1 MTIVDRS
8 SEKSDLESVGCKRSG
23 SLNFPGGDGN
33 GMDSGCSSW
42 GSGGP
47 SSSDTPRVKTGGCM
61 GPTPGATVN
70 SSSADRPKEQVV
82 LTSGDGI
89 ALPQKVLF
97 PAERLSLKWN
107 QVHRIGSGLQNLGN
121 TCFLNSAL
129 QCLTYTAPL
138 TNYMLSREHSK
149 TCHEPGF
156 CMMCTMQNHI
166 TQVFANSGNVIKPI
180 GVLNELKR
188 IAKHFR
194 FGSQEDAH
202 EFLRYTVDAMQKS
215 CLPLNKLDRQTQ
227 ATSFIHQVF
236 GGYLRSRVKCFNCK
250 AVSDTFDPYLDVA
263 LEIKTAPS
271 ITKALE
277 QFVKPEQ
284 LDGENAYRCAKC
296 KKMVPASKRF
306 TIHRSANVLTI
317 SLKRFANYNGG
328 KIAKDVRYAE
338 CLDLRPFMSQS
349 HGEPQVYA
357 LYAVLVHSGFSCHA
371 GHYYCYVKASNG
383 QWYQLNDSSVLVSDI
398 RSVLNQQ
405 AYVLFY
411 IRSPDLKNGGDYNHT
426 CRTPGPLSQLSPRPI
441 LTPRVNIGPRHTST
455 GFIGPQLPPHMA
467 KNIFHVNGNGSL
479 RDYPS
484 GSKPST
490 SSDNSMGNT
499 SYSPLATSS
508 SHPLNRPTGIP
519 DPAKRQK
526 LSFFIGQGKQIRPSS
541 SSYAQPS
548 SSSQSTSDMSTPRDP
563 RINGTPAVNRNGRG
577 ASFLVPYGQESSEES
592 DQEGGSGLG
601 NGTAKP
607 HVNGRKGETV
617 YGPVPRV
624 LTLKTNGIGNGQATI
639 HRNGTNSFSKL
650 SQNGHHNI
658 KHPEKIHGNG
668 HAMSPGL
675 GSSMS
680 NGAEAHHSGPSKEVH
695 CTTPSQASTSQGL
708 HSADIDSRLSL
719 TPEKKAK
726 THSGPLPRHA
736 PSTAAKPPSTLADV
750 GAKPLTDALRE
761 SSSNPGVLF
770 LQPTPRSLSTPVLSG
785 PGLGATKDLGAPHR
799 GSGEDVRETQNS
811 PAVGLY
817 GQPSSR
823 DGRDQMY
830 SSDRE
835 ETGGLNSSDREET
848 GGLNPSDREET
859 GGLNPSDREETGGL
873 NPSDREETGGLNPS
887 DREETGGLNPSDRE
901 ETGGLD
907 PSDREETGGLDSS
920 DREETGGLDSSDREE
935 TGGLD
940 SSDREET
947 GGLDSSDREEKG
959 GLDSSDREEKGG
971 LDSSNREEKGGLDSS
986 DREEKGGLD
995 SSDREEK
1002 GGLDSSDREEKG
1014 GLDSS
1019 DREEKGGLDSSDRE
1033 EKGGLDSSDREEKG
1047 GLDSSDREEKGG
1059 LNSSDRDRDRLY
1071 SSERDK
1077 DGEGDRYHRDRSRER
1092 NRDHDSD
1099 HYRHRRDHRDRDHH
1113 RSYRD
1118 RSLSRDRHRNWESEA
1133 FLSQRRYHPRERDR
1147 DRCHHHYHHR
1157 TSKDRKRDRREHS
1170 HHSHPH
1176 REEPH
1181 GRSRWRDEGKERCY
1195 YPSQETPLPT
1205 PLSSSTKP
1213 SQSLPV
1219 LSPALVK
1226 RPEPHREERKDS
1238 SEECRAKK
1246 PKKKKSKDRE
1256 RHRENRTFDVNSSDR
1271 AADGSSSSKH
1281 NKSRRYDT
1289 DTEDEKSGGEIHSTQ
1304 SPEGHRDPNAPREG
1318 RRASSSDDERA
1329 SKKRRYQD
1337 DGYDNSYP
1345 KKRHRA
1351 DDNDRS
1357 FSSRDGSPTAAPQN
1371 ASHCHFND
1379 LTGNDLGQPNGN
1391 SHECSTSGLYND
1403 LRQ

>member
-23 SLNFPGGDGN
+23 SLTFPGGDGN

-42 GSGGP
+42 GAGGP

-61 GPTPGATVN
+61 GPTPGATVY
-70 SSSADRPKEQVV
+70 SSSAAITSDRAKEQVV

-149 TCHEPGF
+149 TW
-156 CMMCTMQNHI
+156 
-166 TQVFANSGNVIKPI
+166 
-180 GVLNELKR
+180 

-236 GGYLRSRVKCFNCK
+236 GGYLRSRVKCLNCK

-328 KIAKDVRYAE
+328 KIAKDVRYSE

-349 HGEPQVYA
+349 HGEPQVYV

-383 QWYQLNDSSVLVSDI
+383 QWYQLNDSSVSVSDI

-411 IRSPDLKNGGDYNHT
+411 IRSPDLKNGGDYNYT
-426 CRTPGPLSQLSPRPI
+426 SRTPGSPSQSSPHPI
-441 LTPRVNIGPRHTST
+441 LTPRVNIGPRHTNT

-467 KNIFHVNGNGSL
+467 KNTFHINGNGSL

-484 GSKPST
+484 GWKPST
-490 SSDNSMGNT
+490 SSDSSMGKT
-499 SYSPLATSS
+499 SYSQLASS
-508 SHPLNRPTGIP
+508 SHPLSRPTGIL

-526 LSFFIGQGKQIRPSS
+526 LSFFIGQGKQIH
-541 SSYAQPS
+541 PS
-548 SSSQSTSDMSTPRDP
+548 SSSQSTSDMSAPRAP
-563 RINGTPAVNRNGRG
+563 RVNGTSSGNRNGHG

-607 HVNGRKGETV
+607 HVNRRKGETV

-624 LTLKTNGIGNGQATI
+624 LALKTNDIGNGQATM
-639 HRNGTNSFSKL
+639 HHNGTNSFSKL
-650 SQNGHHNI
+650 SQNGHQNGHHNVNGI
-658 KHPEKIHGNG
+658 KHPEKINSNG
-668 HAMSPGL
+668 HVMSPGL
-675 GSSMS
+675 GCSMS
-680 NGAEAHHSGPSKEVH
+680 NGAESHHSGPSKEVYSV
-695 CTTPSQASTSQGL
+695 TSRQVSTSQGL
-708 HSADIDSRLSL
+708 HSADSDSRLSL
-719 TPEKKAK
+719 TPEKWAK
-726 THSGPLPRHA
+726 THSDPLPHHA
-736 PSTAAKPPSTLADV
+736 PSTAAKPPSSLADV
-750 GAKPLTDALRE
+750 EAKPLTDALRE
-761 SSSNPGVLF
+761 SSSNPGALT
-770 LQPTPRSLSTPVLSG
+770 LQPTPRSLSTPVSPAISKPLSG
-785 PGLGATKDLGAPHR
+785 PGLGATKGLGAPHR

-811 PAVGLY
+811 PAAGLD
-817 GQPSSR
+817 GRLDGKPSSR
-823 DGRDQMY
+823 EGRDQMY
-830 SSDRE
+830 SSDRDE
-835 ETGGLNSSDREET
+835 EKDRLNSSDRDEEKDR
-848 GGLNPSDREET
+848 LN
-859 GGLNPSDREETGGL
+859 
-873 NPSDREETGGLNPS
+873 
-887 DREETGGLNPSDRE
+887 
-901 ETGGLD
+901 
-907 PSDREETGGLDSS
+907 SS
-920 DREETGGLDSSDREE
+920 DRDKEKDRLNSSDRDEE
-935 TGGLD
+935 KDRLN
-940 SSDREET
+940 SSDRDEEEDR
-947 GGLDSSDREEKG
+947 LNSSDRDKEKDR
-959 GLDSSDREEKGG
+959 LNSSDRDKEKDR
-971 LDSSNREEKGGLDSS
+971 LNSS
-986 DREEKGGLD
+986 DRDEEKDRLN
-995 SSDREEK
+995 SSDRDKEK
-1002 GGLDSSDREEKG
+1002 DRLNSSDRDEEKDR
-1014 GLDSS
+1014 LNSS
-1019 DREEKGGLDSSDRE
+1019 DRDKEKDRLNSSDRNKE
-1033 EKGGLDSSDREEKG
+1033 QDR
-1047 GLDSSDREEKGG
+1047 
-1059 LNSSDRDRDRLY
+1059 LNSSDQDKEKNRLNSSDQDKEKDRLHSSDCDRDRDRLY
-1071 SSERDK
+1071 SSNRDK
-1077 DGEGDRYHRDRSRER
+1077 DCEGDRYHRDMSRER
-1092 NRDHDSD
+1092 DRDSD

-1118 RSLSRDRHRNWESEA
+1118 RSASRNRHRDWESE
-1133 FLSQRRYHPRERDR
+1133 RRWERNTYHPRDRDR

-1157 TSKDRKRDRREHS
+1157 PRENRNRARREHS
-1170 HHSHPH
+1170 LPH
-1176 REEPH
+1176 REEHH
-1181 GRSRWRDEGKERCY
+1181 GRSRWREERGY

-1205 PLSSSTKP
+1205 PLSPSTKP
-1213 SQSLPV
+1213 SQSLPRPA
-1219 LSPALVK
+1219 LSPARPALEK
-1226 RPEPHREERKDS
+1226 RPEPLREERDS
-1238 SEECRAKK
+1238 SEEHRAKK
-1246 PKKKKSKDRE
+1246 SKKKSKDRE
-1256 RHRENRTFDVNSSDR
+1256 RHRENGTSDVDSSDR
-1271 AADGSSSSKH
+1271 AADGSRSSKH
-1281 NKSRRYDT
+1281 KKKKKRRRKRYDT
-1289 DTEDEKSGGEIHSTQ
+1289 NTEDEKSGGETRSTQ
-1304 SPEGHRDPNAPREG
+1304 SSEGHRDTNAPREV

-1337 DGYDNSYP
+1337 DDGYDNSYP
-1345 KKRHRA
+1345 KKRHRFK
-1351 DDNDRS
+1351 DDDKDCS
-1357 FSSRDGSPTAAPQN
+1357 FSSRNGSPHN
-1371 ASHCHFND
+1371 ASHRHFNQH
-1379 LTGNDLGQPNGN
+1379 TGIGFSRPNGN
-1391 SHECSTSGLYND
+1391 SHGCSTNGLYND

>member
-33 GMDSGCSSW
+33 GMDSACSSW
-42 GSGGP
+42 GAGGT

-61 GPTPGATVN
+61 GPTPGATVY

-107 QVHRIGSGLQNLGN
+107 QVHHIGSGLQNLGN

-296 KKMVPASKRF
+296 KKLVQASKRF

-349 HGEPQVYA
+349 HGEPQVYV

-426 CRTPGPLSQLSPRPI
+426 SRTPGPLGQSSPRPI
-441 LTPRVNIGPRHTST
+441 LTPRVNIGPRHTNT

-490 SSDNSMGNT
+490 SSDSSMGKT

-508 SHPLNRPTGIP
+508 SHPLSRPTGIP

-541 SSYAQPS
+541 SSYAEPS

-563 RINGTPAVNRNGRG
+563 RVNGTPSGNGHG
-577 ASFLVPYGQESSEES
+577 ASLLVPYGQESSEES

-607 HVNGRKGETV
+607 HVNGRKGETI

-624 LTLKTNGIGNGQATI
+624 LALKTIGNGQATM

-650 SQNGHHNI
+650 SQNGHCNINGI

-680 NGAEAHHSGPSKEVH
+680 NGAEAHHSGPSKEVY
-695 CTTPSQASTSQGL
+695 CATPSQASTSQGL

-719 TPEKKAK
+719 TSEKRAK
-726 THSGPLPRHA
+726 SHSGPLPHHA
-736 PSTAAKPPSTLADV
+736 PSTAAKPPSSMADV
-750 GAKPLTDALRE
+750 GAKPLTALRE

-770 LQPTPRSLSTPVLSG
+770 LQPTPRALSTPVAPALSG
-785 PGLGATKDLGAPHR
+785 PGLGAPHR

-811 PAVGLY
+811 PAAGLD
-817 GQPSSR
+817 GKPSSR
-823 DGRDQMY
+823 EGRDQMY
-830 SSDRE
+830 
-835 ETGGLNSSDREET
+835 
-848 GGLNPSDREET
+848 
-859 GGLNPSDREETGGL
+859 
-873 NPSDREETGGLNPS
+873 
-887 DREETGGLNPSDRE
+887 
-901 ETGGLD
+901 
-907 PSDREETGGLDSS
+907 
-920 DREETGGLDSSDREE
+920 
-935 TGGLD
+935 
-940 SSDREET
+940 
-947 GGLDSSDREEKG
+947 
-959 GLDSSDREEKGG
+959 
-971 LDSSNREEKGGLDSS
+971 
-986 DREEKGGLD
+986 
-995 SSDREEK
+995 
-1002 GGLDSSDREEKG
+1002 
-1014 GLDSS
+1014 
-1019 DREEKGGLDSSDRE
+1019 
-1033 EKGGLDSSDREEKG
+1033 
-1047 GLDSSDREEKGG
+1047 SSDREEKGG
-1059 LNSSDRDRDRLY
+1059 LNSSDRDKEKGRLHSSDRDRDRDRLY
-1071 SSERDK
+1071 SSDRDK

-1157 TSKDRKRDRREHS
+1157 MREDRNRREHS
-1170 HHSHPH
+1170 HHSLPH

-1181 GRSRWRDEGKERCY
+1181 GRSRWRDEGKERGY

-1213 SQSLPV
+1213 SQSLPRPA
-1219 LSPALVK
+1219 LSPARPAQEK
-1226 RPEPHREERKDS
+1226 QPEPHREERKDS
-1238 SEECRAKK
+1238 SEERRAKK
-1246 PKKKKSKDRE
+1246 PNKKKSKGRE
-1256 RHRENRTFDVNSSDR
+1256 RHRENRTFDVDSSDR
-1271 AADGSSSSKH
+1271 TADGSSSSKH
-1281 NKSRRYDT
+1281 KKSRRYDT
-1289 DTEDEKSGGEIHSTQ
+1289 DTEDEKSGGEIRSTQ
-1304 SPEGHRDPNAPREG
+1304 SSEGHRDPNAPREG

-1345 KKRHRA
+1345 KKRHCA

-1357 FSSRDGSPTAAPQN
+1357 FSSRDGSTAAPQN
-1371 ASHCHFND
+1371 ASHHHFNEH
-1379 LTGNDLGQPNGN
+1379 TGNGLGQPNGN
-1391 SHECSTSGLYND
+1391 SHECSTNGLCND

>member
-1 MTIVDRS
+1 MTFR
-8 SEKSDLESVGCKRSG
+8 DL
-23 SLNFPGGDGN
+23 FPLGYLPGN
-33 GMDSGCSSW
+33 
-42 GSGGP
+42 
-47 SSSDTPRVKTGGCM
+47 TPFVMYFTIYF
-61 GPTPGATVN
+61 PFPFA
-70 SSSADRPKEQVV
+70 VV

-121 TCFLNSAL
+121 TCFLNSTL

-349 HGEPQVYA
+349 HGEPQVYV

-467 KNIFHVNGNGSL
+467 KNIFHVNGNGLL

-490 SSDNSMGNT
+490 SSDDSMGKT

-541 SSYAQPS
+541 SSYAQLS
-548 SSSQSTSDMSTPRDP
+548 SSSQSTSDMSTPQDP
-563 RINGTPAVNRNGRG
+563 RINGTASVNRNGHG

-624 LTLKTNGIGNGQATI
+624 LTLKTNGIDPVI
-639 HRNGTNSFSKL
+639 HENVVFFY
-650 SQNGHHNI
+650 
-658 KHPEKIHGNG
+658 
-668 HAMSPGL
+668 
-675 GSSMS
+675 
-680 NGAEAHHSGPSKEVH
+680 SKEVY

-719 TPEKKAK
+719 TPEKRAK
-726 THSGPLPRHA
+726 THSGPLPHHA
-736 PSTAAKPPSTLADV
+736 PSTAAKPPSSLADV
-750 GAKPLTDALRE
+750 GAKPLTDTLRE

-770 LQPTPRSLSTPVLSG
+770 LQPTPRSLSTPVAPVLSG

-799 GSGEDVRETQNS
+799 GSGEDIRETQNS
-811 PAVGLY
+811 PAVGLD
-817 GQPSSR
+817 GKPSSR

-835 ETGGLNSSDREET
+835 EKGGLNSSV
-848 GGLNPSDREET
+848 
-859 GGLNPSDREETGGL
+859 
-873 NPSDREETGGLNPS
+873 
-887 DREETGGLNPSDRE
+887 
-901 ETGGLD
+901 
-907 PSDREETGGLDSS
+907 
-920 DREETGGLDSSDREE
+920 
-935 TGGLD
+935 
-940 SSDREET
+940 
-947 GGLDSSDREEKG
+947 REEKS
-959 GLDSSDREEKGG
+959 GLNCSVREEKSG
-971 LDSSNREEKGGLDSS
+971 LN
-986 DREEKGGLD
+986 
-995 SSDREEK
+995 
-1002 GGLDSSDREEKG
+1002 
-1014 GLDSS
+1014 
-1019 DREEKGGLDSSDRE
+1019 
-1033 EKGGLDSSDREEKG
+1033 
-1047 GLDSSDREEKGG
+1047 SSDREEKGG
-1059 LNSSDRDRDRLY
+1059 LNSSDREQKSGLNSSDREEKGGLNSSDREEKGGLNSSDREQKSGLNSSDREEKGGLNSSDREEKSVLNSSDRGQKSGLNSSDRDKEKGRLHSSDCDRDRDRLY
-1071 SSERDK
+1071 SSDRDK
-1077 DGEGDRYHRDRSRER
+1077 DREGDRYHRDRSRER
-1092 NRDHDSD
+1092 NWDHDSD

-1157 TSKDRKRDRREHS
+1157 TSKDRNRDRREHS
-1170 HHSHPH
+1170 HHNLPH

-1213 SQSLPV
+1213 SQSLP
-1219 LSPALVK
+1219 ALVK

-1246 PKKKKSKDRE
+1246 PKKSKKKKSKDRE
-1256 RHRENRTFDVNSSDR
+1256 RHRENR
-1271 AADGSSSSKH
+1271 
-1281 NKSRRYDT
+1281 
-1289 DTEDEKSGGEIHSTQ
+1289 
-1304 SPEGHRDPNAPREG
+1304 
-1318 RRASSSDDERA
+1318 
-1329 SKKRRYQD
+1329 
-1337 DGYDNSYP
+1337 
-1345 KKRHRA
+1345 
-1351 DDNDRS
+1351 
-1357 FSSRDGSPTAAPQN
+1357 
-1371 ASHCHFND
+1371 
-1379 LTGNDLGQPNGN
+1379 
-1391 SHECSTSGLYND
+1391 
-1403 LRQ
+1403 

>member
-1 MTIVDRS
+1 MTAAWSHGVYTCVLLFVQMNVVPSGVWKLLPRMNQT
-8 SEKSDLESVGCKRSG
+8 CG
-23 SLNFPGGDGN
+23 SLQYF
-33 GMDSGCSSW
+33 
-42 GSGGP
+42 
-47 SSSDTPRVKTGGCM
+47 
-61 GPTPGATVN
+61 
-70 SSSADRPKEQVV
+70 
-82 LTSGDGI
+82 
-89 ALPQKVLF
+89 
-97 PAERLSLKWN
+97 
-107 QVHRIGSGLQNLGN
+107 
-121 TCFLNSAL
+121 
-129 QCLTYTAPL
+129 
-138 TNYMLSREHSK
+138 
-149 TCHEPGF
+149 
-156 CMMCTMQNHI
+156 
-166 TQVFANSGNVIKPI
+166 
-180 GVLNELKR
+180 
-188 IAKHFR
+188 
-194 FGSQEDAH
+194 
-202 EFLRYTVDAMQKS
+202 FLRSWLV
-215 CLPLNKLDRQTQ
+215 
-227 ATSFIHQVF
+227 SFLFSHDVKQRGTAF
-236 GGYLRSRVKCFNCK
+236 EVKCFNCK

-349 HGEPQVYA
+349 HGEPQVYV

-411 IRSPDLKNGGDYNHT
+411 IRSPDRSSGGDYNHT
-426 CRTPGPLSQLSPRPI
+426 CRTPGPLGQSSPRPI
-441 LTPRVNIGPRHTST
+441 LTPRVNIGPRHTNT

-467 KNIFHVNGNGSL
+467 KNLFHVNGNGSL
-479 RDYPS
+479 SDYPS

-490 SSDNSMGNT
+490 SSDSSMGKT

-508 SHPLNRPTGIP
+508 SHPLSHPTGIP

-526 LSFFIGQGKQIRPSS
+526 LSFFIGQGKQIPPSS
-541 SSYAQPS
+541 SSYVQPS
-548 SSSQSTSDMSTPRDP
+548 SSSQSTSDMSMPRDP
-563 RINGTPAVNRNGRG
+563 HVNGTPSGNRNGHG

-607 HVNGRKGETV
+607 HINGRKGETV

-624 LTLKTNGIGNGQATI
+624 LALKTNGIGNGQATM

-650 SQNGHHNI
+650 SQNGHHNINDI

-680 NGAEAHHSGPSKEVH
+680 NGAEAHHSGPSKEVY
-695 CTTPSQASTSQGL
+695 CATPSQASTSQGL

-719 TPEKKAK
+719 TPEKMAK
-726 THSGPLPRHA
+726 THSGSLPHHA
-736 PSTAAKPPSTLADV
+736 PSTAAKPSSSLADV

-770 LQPTPRSLSTPVLSG
+770 LQPTPRTLSTPVAPALSG
-785 PGLGATKDLGAPHR
+785 PGLGATKGLGAPHR
-799 GSGEDVRETQNS
+799 GPGEDVIETQNS
-811 PAVGLY
+811 PAAGLD
-817 GQPSSR
+817 GKPSSKE
-823 DGRDQMY
+823 GRDQMY

-835 ETGGLNSSDREET
+835 EKGRLNSSDR
-848 GGLNPSDREET
+848 DK
-859 GGLNPSDREETGGL
+859 
-873 NPSDREETGGLNPS
+873 
-887 DREETGGLNPSDRE
+887 
-901 ETGGLD
+901 
-907 PSDREETGGLDSS
+907 
-920 DREETGGLDSSDREE
+920 
-935 TGGLD
+935 
-940 SSDREET
+940 
-947 GGLDSSDREEKG
+947 EKG
-959 GLDSSDREEKGG
+959 RLH
-971 LDSSNREEKGGLDSS
+971 
-986 DREEKGGLD
+986 
-995 SSDREEK
+995 
-1002 GGLDSSDREEKG
+1002 
-1014 GLDSS
+1014 
-1019 DREEKGGLDSSDRE
+1019 
-1033 EKGGLDSSDREEKG
+1033 
-1047 GLDSSDREEKGG
+1047 
-1059 LNSSDRDRDRLY
+1059 SSDRDRDRDRLY
-1071 SSERDK
+1071 FSDRDK
-1077 DGEGDRYHRDRSRER
+1077 DREGDRYHRDRSRER

-1099 HYRHRRDHRDRDHH
+1099 RHRRDHRDRDYH

-1157 TSKDRKRDRREHS
+1157 TREDRNRDRREHS
-1170 HHSHPH
+1170 HHSLPH
-1176 REEPH
+1176 REELH
-1181 GRSRWRDEGKERCY
+1181 GRSRWRDEGKERGY
-1195 YPSQETPLPT
+1195 HPSQETPLPT

-1213 SQSLPV
+1213 SQSLPHPA
-1219 LSPALVK
+1219 LSPARPALEK

-1238 SEECRAKK
+1238 SEERRAKK
-1246 PKKKKSKDRE
+1246 PKKSKKKKSKDRE
-1256 RHRENRTFDVNSSDR
+1256 RHRENRTFDVDSSGR

-1281 NKSRRYDT
+1281 KKSRRYDT
-1289 DTEDEKSGGEIHSTQ
+1289 DTEDEKSEGEIRSTQ
-1304 SPEGHRDPNAPREG
+1304 SSEGHRDPNAPREG

-1329 SKKRRYQD
+1329 SKKQRYQD

-1371 ASHCHFND
+1371 ASHCHFNKH
-1379 LTGNDLGQPNGN
+1379 TGNGLGQPNGN
-1391 SHECSTSGLYND
+1391 SHECSTNGLYND

>member
-23 SLNFPGGDGN
+23 SLNFPGGDRN

-42 GSGGP
+42 GAGGP

-61 GPTPGATVN
+61 GPTPGATVY

-349 HGEPQVYA
+349 HGEPQVYV

-411 IRSPDLKNGGDYNHT
+411 IRSPDLKNGGDYNHM
-426 CRTPGPLSQLSPRPI
+426 CRTPGPLGQSSPRPI
-441 LTPRVNIGPRHTST
+441 LTPRVNIGPRHTNT

-467 KNIFHVNGNGSL
+467 KNLFHVNGNGSL
-479 RDYPS
+479 SDYPS

-490 SSDNSMGNT
+490 SSDSSMGKT

-508 SHPLNRPTGIP
+508 SHPLSHPLSHPTGIP

-541 SSYAQPS
+541 SSYVQPS

-563 RINGTPAVNRNGRG
+563 HVNGTPSGNRNGHG

-607 HVNGRKGETV
+607 HINGKKGETV

-624 LTLKTNGIGNGQATI
+624 LALKTNGIGQATM

-658 KHPEKIHGNG
+658 NDIKHPEKIHSNG

-680 NGAEAHHSGPSKEVH
+680 NGAEAHHSGPSKEVY
-695 CTTPSQASTSQGL
+695 CATPSQASTSQGL

-719 TPEKKAK
+719 TPEKMAK
-726 THSGPLPRHA
+726 THSGPLPHHA
-736 PSTAAKPPSTLADV
+736 PSTAAKPPSSLADV

-770 LQPTPRSLSTPVLSG
+770 LQPTPRALSTPVAPALSG
-785 PGLGATKDLGAPHR
+785 PGLGATKGLGAPHR
-799 GSGEDVRETQNS
+799 GPGEDVIETQNS
-811 PAVGLY
+811 PAAGLD
-817 GQPSSR
+817 GKPSSKE
-823 DGRDQMY
+823 GRDQMY

-835 ETGGLNSSDREET
+835 ENGRLNSSDREEK
-848 GGLNPSDREET
+848 GRLN
-859 GGLNPSDREETGGL
+859 
-873 NPSDREETGGLNPS
+873 
-887 DREETGGLNPSDRE
+887 
-901 ETGGLD
+901 
-907 PSDREETGGLDSS
+907 SS
-920 DREETGGLDSSDREE
+920 DRDKEKGRLHSSDR
-935 TGGLD
+935 
-940 SSDREET
+940 
-947 GGLDSSDREEKG
+947 
-959 GLDSSDREEKGG
+959 
-971 LDSSNREEKGGLDSS
+971 
-986 DREEKGGLD
+986 
-995 SSDREEK
+995 
-1002 GGLDSSDREEKG
+1002 
-1014 GLDSS
+1014 
-1019 DREEKGGLDSSDRE
+1019 
-1033 EKGGLDSSDREEKG
+1033 
-1047 GLDSSDREEKGG
+1047 
-1059 LNSSDRDRDRLY
+1059 DRDRDRLY
-1071 SSERDK
+1071 SSDRDK

-1099 HYRHRRDHRDRDHH
+1099 RHRRDHRDRDYH

-1157 TSKDRKRDRREHS
+1157 TREDRNRDRREHS
-1170 HHSHPH
+1170 HHSLPH
-1176 REEPH
+1176 REELH
-1181 GRSRWRDEGKERCY
+1181 GRSRWRDEGKERGY
-1195 YPSQETPLPT
+1195 HPSQETPLPT

-1213 SQSLPV
+1213 SQSLPRPA
-1219 LSPALVK
+1219 LSPARPALEK

-1246 PKKKKSKDRE
+1246 PKKSKKKSKDRE
-1256 RHRENRTFDVNSSDR
+1256 RHRENRTFDVDSSDR

-1281 NKSRRYDT
+1281 KKSRRYDT
-1289 DTEDEKSGGEIHSTQ
+1289 DTEDEKSGGEIRSTQ
-1304 SPEGHRDPNAPREG
+1304 SSEGHRDPNAPREG

-1329 SKKRRYQD
+1329 SKKQRYQD

-1351 DDNDRS
+1351 DDNDHS

-1371 ASHCHFND
+1371 TSHCHFNKH
-1379 LTGNDLGQPNGN
+1379 TGNGLGQPNGN
-1391 SHECSTSGLYND
+1391 SHECSTNGLYND

>member
-42 GSGGP
+42 GAGGP

-121 TCFLNSAL
+121 TCFLNSTL

-349 HGEPQVYA
+349 HGEPQVYV

-467 KNIFHVNGNGSL
+467 KNIFHVNGNGLL

-490 SSDNSMGNT
+490 SSDDSMGKT

-541 SSYAQPS
+541 SSYAQLS
-548 SSSQSTSDMSTPRDP
+548 SSSQSTSDMSTPQDP
-563 RINGTPAVNRNGRG
+563 RINGTASVNRNGHG

-624 LTLKTNGIGNGQATI
+624 LTLKTNGIGNGKATM

-658 KHPEKIHGNG
+658 KHPEKIHGSG

-675 GSSMS
+675 GSSMP
-680 NGAEAHHSGPSKEVH
+680 NGAEAHPSGPSKEVY

-719 TPEKKAK
+719 TPEKRAK
-726 THSGPLPRHA
+726 THSGPLPHHA
-736 PSTAAKPPSTLADV
+736 PSTAAKPPSSLADV
-750 GAKPLTDALRE
+750 GAKPLTDTLRE

-770 LQPTPRSLSTPVLSG
+770 LQPTPRSLSTPVAPVLSG

-799 GSGEDVRETQNS
+799 GSGEDIRETQNS
-811 PAVGLY
+811 PAVGLD
-817 GQPSSR
+817 GKPSSR

-835 ETGGLNSSDREET
+835 EKGGLNSSV
-848 GGLNPSDREET
+848 
-859 GGLNPSDREETGGL
+859 
-873 NPSDREETGGLNPS
+873 
-887 DREETGGLNPSDRE
+887 
-901 ETGGLD
+901 
-907 PSDREETGGLDSS
+907 
-920 DREETGGLDSSDREE
+920 
-935 TGGLD
+935 
-940 SSDREET
+940 
-947 GGLDSSDREEKG
+947 REEKS
-959 GLDSSDREEKGG
+959 GLNCSVREEKSG
-971 LDSSNREEKGGLDSS
+971 LN
-986 DREEKGGLD
+986 
-995 SSDREEK
+995 
-1002 GGLDSSDREEKG
+1002 
-1014 GLDSS
+1014 
-1019 DREEKGGLDSSDRE
+1019 
-1033 EKGGLDSSDREEKG
+1033 
-1047 GLDSSDREEKGG
+1047 SSDREEKGG
-1059 LNSSDRDRDRLY
+1059 LNSSDREQKSGLNSSDREEKGGLNSSDREEKGGLNSSDREQKSGLNSSDREEKGGLNSSDREEKSVLNSSDRDKEKGRLHSSDCDRDRDRLY
-1071 SSERDK
+1071 SSDRDK
-1077 DGEGDRYHRDRSRER
+1077 DREGDRYHRDRSRER
-1092 NRDHDSD
+1092 NWDHDSD

-1157 TSKDRKRDRREHS
+1157 TSKDRNRDRREHS
-1170 HHSHPH
+1170 HHNLPH

-1213 SQSLPV
+1213 SQSLP
-1219 LSPALVK
+1219 ALVK

-1246 PKKKKSKDRE
+1246 PKKSKKKKSKDRE

-1289 DTEDEKSGGEIHSTQ
+1289 DTEDKSGGEIHSTQ
-1304 SPEGHRDPNAPREG
+1304 SPEVHRDPNAPREG

-1329 SKKRRYQD
+1329 SKKQRYQD

-1371 ASHCHFND
+1371 ASHFNEH
-1379 LTGNDLGQPNGN
+1379 TGNGLGQPNGN
-1391 SHECSTSGLYND
+1391 SHECSTNGLYND